1 MRIFFHIYYNCVFFS
16 FIQSRHCDTKITEVS
31 KLQTN
36 YSRVQLIVEVWRDT
50 LARDINDTT
59 YCIAKYNFSSI
70 IFLAVRS
77 VYVYE
82 CGKESAVMC
91 VVSRIETEVEEKI
104 AIANDIFF
112 IPFL

>member
-1 MRIFFHIYYNCVFFS
+1 M
-16 FIQSRHCDTKITEVS
+16 
-31 KLQTN
+31 
-36 YSRVQLIVEVWRDT
+36 
-50 LARDINDTT
+50 
-59 YCIAKYNFSSI
+59 
-70 IFLAVRS
+70 
-77 VYVYE
+77 YE